1 MPKLNKALSHK
12 LQVLREALAEQFG
25 TAAEFGDPPG
35 GIYLWIKLPDIVDTV
50 KLGQAALAAGVSLN
64 PGPEWSTDKDYARA
78 RLRLCFA
85 NPDPETIKKG
95 VEVLAEVCRREF
107 GVPLRSANIDKA

>member
-1 MPKLNKALSHK
+1 MA
-12 LQVLREALAEQFG
+12 
-25 TAAEFGDPPG
+25 
-35 GIYLWIKLPDIVDTV
+35 
-50 KLGQAALAAGVSLN
+50 LN
-64 PGPEWSTDKDYARA
+64 PGPECATDKAYAKS

-85 NPDPETIKKG
+85 NPDPATIKKG